1 MGAIGGR
8 FYRSNRIVGAKQAQA
23 FGLFAGE
30 GAMAEVTAAGQ
41 ANHREEETNHLK
53 PPPGIQTVVRILD
66 RLFVGTGYLAG
77 ALYGVL
83 AFFVTYDALARK
95 WGSYLGLP
103 TTRVTDE
110 ISGYML
116 ALAATWGFA
125 YALRTDAHVRIDV
138 LFPYMGR
145 RLKAAMDFIALLL
158 MALFATVVS
167 WKIWVLVLDS
177 MESGIKSSTY
187 LLTPLYIPQ
196 GILGVGFSLLALAAI
211 FMALALLAGW
221 DLRATAPALEN
232 PEELPGNI

>member
-1 MGAIGGR
+1 
-8 FYRSNRIVGAKQAQA
+8 
-23 FGLFAGE
+23 
-30 GAMAEVTAAGQ
+30 MAEVRAAGQ
-41 ANHREEETNHLK
+41 AGRGESEANNLK
-53 PPPGIQTVVRILD
+53 PRSGIPTVVRGLD
-66 RLFVGTGYLAG
+66 LLFIGTGYIAG
-77 ALYGVL
+77 VLYGVL
-83 AFFVTYDALARK
+83 AFFVTYDVLARK

-125 YALRTDAHVRIDV
+125 YALRTDAHVRVDV
-138 LFPYMGR
+138 MFPYMGR
-145 RLKAAMDFIALLL
+145 RLKGVMDFIALIL
-158 MALFATVVS
+158 MALFATIIA

-196 GILGVGFSLLALAAI
+196 GILGVGFSLLAVAAV
-211 FMALALLAGW
+211 FMALALLLGW
-221 DLRATAPALEN
+221 DLPATAPGLEH

>member
-1 MGAIGGR
+1 
-8 FYRSNRIVGAKQAQA
+8 
-23 FGLFAGE
+23 
-30 GAMAEVTAAGQ
+30 MADVPAEGQ
-41 ANHREEETNHLK
+41 AMRPEEDSNHRKSPN
-53 PPPGIQTVVRILD
+53 GVQTVVWGLD
-66 RLFVGTGYLAG
+66 LLFVGTGYLAG
-77 ALYGVL
+77 ILYLGL
-83 AFFVTYDALARK
+83 AFFVTYDVLARK

-138 LFPYMGR
+138 MFPYMGR
-145 RLKAAMDFIALLL
+145 RLKAAMDFIGLVL
-158 MALFATVVS
+158 MALFATVIS
-167 WKIWVLVLDS
+167 WKIWVLVFDS

-196 GILGVGFSLLALAAI
+196 GILGVGFSLLALAAV
-211 FMALALLAGW
+211 FMALALILGW
-221 DLRATAPALEN
+221 EVPATAPGLEN